1 MPSKP
6 DDEPTERPSL
16 IAHSLLLRAASV
28 LAHRRARIHLGAVAA
43 LVLIAILYVTLPQR
57 EVTVAADGT
66 ETTVV
71 TRADSDGVLLR
82 LADVELLPGDRTVRV
97 ERGGDD
103 VLEVDRA
110 TPVVVEV
117 DGQILALR
125 TRSETIAGA
134 LEEAGVKLG
143 PKDSV
148 LQNGVFVSPYE
159 PVRPL
164 PRLATLLTFKSE
176 DVSLAASEDAA
187 SAQDEPVNI
196 EVRRAVSFTVIE
208 DGQTLV
214 LKSSRT
220 TVALA
225 LKEAEV
231 KLGPGDVVLP
241 TADTELSAGL
251 EVHVRH
257 ATPLTV
263 TLPDSKLVLYTL
275 ADTVGEALEE
285 AGIEVPEDSRLQ
297 PGPDKPVTDGL
308 SVHVIRVFED
318 LQLEQEYIESQT
330 VYEADPS
337 LPPGETERVEGHD
350 GVRYR
355 QYHVVYEN
363 DVPVAW
369 ELVDDWYDPEPQD
382 TVVYY
387 SPARE
392 SPPSETGA
400 AIEPSAPLEDY
411 DVVRT
416 MRVYA
421 TWYCPGSAARSPTD
435 PWYGMTAT
443 GVPVTYGVVAVDPNV
458 IPLGTHMYIPGYGFS
473 VAADTGGGVIGNM
486 IDLGYPDCYS
496 SNWISHWVEIQIL
509 AP

>member
-1 MPSKP
+1 
-6 DDEPTERPSL
+6 
-16 IAHSLLLRAASV
+16 V
-28 LAHRRARIHLGAVAA
+28 LVHRRARIHLGVVGA
-43 LVLIAILYVTLPQR
+43 LVLIAILYVALPQR

-117 DGQILALR
+117 DGQLLALR
-125 TRSETIAGA
+125 THSETIAGA
-134 LEEAGVKLG
+134 LEEAGVRLG

-148 LQNGVFVSPYE
+148 LQNDVFVSPYD

-164 PRLATLLTFKSE
+164 PRLATLLLLKSE
-176 DVSLAASEDAA
+176 DASSGA
-187 SAQDEPVNI
+187 SADAQGEPVSI
-196 EVRRAVSFTVIE
+196 EVRRAVPFTVIE

-214 LKSSRT
+214 LESSRT
-220 TVALA
+220 TVGLA

-231 KLGPGDVVLP
+231 QLGPGDRVLP
-241 TADTELSAGL
+241 TADAELSAGL

-285 AGIEVPEDSRLQ
+285 AGIEVPEDSRLE
-297 PGPDKPVTDGL
+297 PGPEKPVTDGL
-308 SVHVIRVFED
+308 SVHVIRMFED

-337 LPPGETERVEGHD
+337 LSPGETERVEGHD
-350 GVRYR
+350 GVHYR

-363 DVPVAW
+363 EVPVAW
-369 ELVDDWYDPEPQD
+369 ELVAEWYDPEPQD

-392 SPPSETGA
+392 SAPSEIGA
-400 AIEPSAPLEDY
+400 AVEPSAPPEGY
-411 DVVRT
+411 EVVRT

-421 TWYCPGSAARSPTD
+421 TWYCPASAGRSPAD
-435 PWYGMTAT
+435 SWYGMTAT
-443 GVPVTYGVVAVDPNV
+443 GVPVAYGVVAVDPNV
-458 IPLGTHMYIPGYGFS
+458 IPLGTSMYIPGYGFG

-496 SNWISHWVEIQIL
+496 SNWMSHWVEIQIL